1 MRRREKQDLE
11 GIAIPSTANLE
22 RQLIAELVASP
33 SEIREAAKVL
43 NSVAFSDADMERA
56 FVALCRMEEGGEP
69 VDYITL
75 GEKVGHDWVMN
86 ALVLDA
92 PEINYGS
99 AVIRHCFVLKE
110 GYLRREAYK
119 MAVRLLQ
126 QSAQPDAD
134 VEKIIGII
142 DDFKET
148 VSEATETESTIPL
161 EKAMLDLGDTL
172 EETERQVTSGVP
184 ALDDTLY
191 GGFAPGQLVILAAR
205 PSVGKTSVALYMA
218 KKAGEAGKKAHVYS
232 LEMTKEELAKRYLLA
247 EGSINSWEIA
257 RRTFDWVVFHKVADS
272 FVGSNVYIN
281 DSLRSCEAIVT
292 EIIRQ
297 HRLGRL
303 DIAFVDYLGL
313 ISDIARAA
321 ESKVHT
327 IGQVTA
333 RFKELAM
340 TLGVPIVLL
349 SQLNRNSVMNGG
361 KRSPQLADLR
371 DSGSIEQD
379 ADVVLML
386 EPDRDIGEGYG
397 DDTVTQKELLTMWV
411 RKNRCGKREIGIR
424 LLVNETHTDYDQYD
438 IVTP

>member
-11 GIAIPSTANLE
+11 SVPLPSTAALE

-33 SEIREAAKVL
+33 SEIREAARVL

-56 FVALCRMEEGGEP
+56 FVALTQMEEAGEP
-69 VDYITL
+69 VDAITL
-75 GEKVGHDWVMN
+75 GEKVGHDWVLN
-86 ALVLDA
+86 ALIMDA

-99 AVIRHCFVLKE
+99 AIIRHCYVLKE

-142 DDFKET
+142 DSFKDI
-148 VSEATETESTIPL
+148 VSEATETESTVSL
-161 EKAMLDLGDTL
+161 EKAMFDLGDTL
-172 EETERQVTSGVP
+172 EEEGRSITSGVP
-184 ALDDTLY
+184 ALDELLY

-218 KKAGEAGKKAHVYS
+218 KKAGEAGKQAHIYS

-247 EGSINSWEIA
+247 EGSINSWQIA
-257 RRTFDWVVFHKVADS
+257 RREIDWAVFHKAADS

-281 DSLRSCEAIVT
+281 DALRTCDAIVT

-303 DIAFVDYLGL
+303 DIAFIDYLGL
-313 ISDIARAA
+313 VSDVARST

-340 TLGVPIVLL
+340 TLGVPVVVL
-349 SQLNRNSVMNGG
+349 SQLNRNSVMNGA
-361 KRSPQLADLR
+361 KRAPQLADLR

-379 ADVVLML
+379 ADIVLML
-386 EPDRDIGEGYG
+386 DPDKDISENF
-397 DDTVTQKELLTMWV
+397 DEEVVTQKELLTMWV
-411 RKNRCGKREIGIR
+411 RKNRGGKREVGIR

-438 IVTP
+438 VVTP

>member
-1 MRRREKQDLE
+1 MRRRENSETAK
-11 GIAIPSTANLE
+11 IPSTAALE
-22 RQLIAELVASP
+22 RQLVAELVASP

-43 NSVAFSDADMERA
+43 NSVVFSDADMERA
-56 FVALCRMEEGGEP
+56 FVALCQMEEAGEP

-75 GEKVGHDWVMN
+75 GEKVGHDWVLQ
-86 ALVLDA
+86 ALVTDA

-99 AVIRHCFVLKE
+99 AVIKHCYVLKE

-119 MAVRLLQ
+119 MALRMLQ
-126 QSAQPDAD
+126 QSTQPDAD
-134 VEKIIGII
+134 VEKLIGII
-142 DDFKET
+142 DDFRDI

-161 EKAMLDLGDTL
+161 GKAMLDLGDVL
-172 EETERQVTSGVP
+172 EEDGKYVTSGVP
-184 ALDDTLY
+184 ALDETLY
-191 GGFAPGQLVILAAR
+191 GGFTAGQLIILAAR

-218 KKAGEAGKKAHVYS
+218 KKAGETGKKAHIYS
-232 LEMTKEELAKRYLLA
+232 LEMTKEELAKRYLFA
-247 EGSINSWEIA
+247 DGSITPWEVSQ
-257 RRTFDWVVFHKVADS
+257 RTINWALFHQVAAKYADS
-272 FVGSNVYIN
+272 GVYIN
-281 DSLRSCEAIVT
+281 DALRTCDAIVT

-303 DIAFVDYLGL
+303 DIAFIDYLGL
-313 ISDIARAA
+313 VADVARST

-340 TLGVPIVLL
+340 TLGVPIVVL

-361 KRSPQLADLR
+361 KRAPQLADLR

-379 ADVVLML
+379 ADIVLML
-386 EPDRDIGEGYG
+386 DPDKEISENF
-397 DDTVTQKELLTMWV
+397 DDETPTQKELLTMWV
-411 RKNRCGKREIGIR
+411 RKNRGGKREIGIR

-438 IVTP
+438 VVTP

>member
-1 MRRREKQDLE
+1 MRRRENPETAK
-11 GIAIPSTANLE
+11 IPSTAALE
-22 RQLIAELVASP
+22 RQLVAELVASP

-43 NSVAFSDADMERA
+43 NSVVFSDADMERA
-56 FVALCRMEEGGEP
+56 FVALCQMEEAGEP

-75 GEKVGHDWVMN
+75 GEKVGHDWVMK
-86 ALVLDA
+86 ALVIDA

-99 AVIRHCFVLKE
+99 AVIKHCYVLKE

-119 MAVRLLQ
+119 MALRMLQ
-126 QSAQPDAD
+126 QSTQPDAD
-134 VEKIIGII
+134 VEKLIGII
-142 DDFKET
+142 DDFRDI

-161 EKAMLDLGDTL
+161 GKAMLDLGDVL
-172 EETERQVTSGVP
+172 EEDGKYVTSGVP
-184 ALDDTLY
+184 ALDETLY
-191 GGFAPGQLVILAAR
+191 GGFTAGQLIILAAR

-218 KKAGEAGKKAHVYS
+218 KKAGETGKKAHIYS
-232 LEMTKEELAKRYLLA
+232 LEMTKEELAKRYLFA
-247 EGSINSWEIA
+247 DGSITPWEVSQ
-257 RRTFDWVVFHKVADS
+257 RTINWALFHQVAAKYADS
-272 FVGSNVYIN
+272 GVYIN
-281 DSLRSCEAIVT
+281 DALRTCDAIVT

-297 HRLGRL
+297 HRLGQL
-303 DIAFVDYLGL
+303 DIAFIDYLGL
-313 ISDIARAA
+313 VADVARST

-340 TLGVPIVLL
+340 TLGVPIVVL

-361 KRSPQLADLR
+361 KRAPQLADLR

-379 ADVVLML
+379 ADIVLML
-386 EPDRDIGEGYG
+386 DPDKEISENFDEE
-397 DDTVTQKELLTMWV
+397 TPTQKELLTMWV
-411 RKNRCGKREIGIR
+411 RKNRGGKREIGIR